1 MFHFTP
7 FRFQACAWVTRLNG
21 TPGSP
26 LRRSDG
32 ALPPPGFPIR
42 TPTDR
47 GPLSGS
53 PWHIAA
59 RSVLLRLSEP
69 RHPPS
74 TLSSL
79 FPHLCNFLWPGG

>member
-1 MFHFTP
+1 MFHFTS
-7 FRFQACAWVTRLNG
+7 FRSQACAWVTRLNG
-21 TPGSP
+21 TPG
-26 LRRSDG
+26 
-32 ALPPPGFPIR
+32 FPIR
-42 TPTDR
+42 RSTDLCL
-47 GPLSGS
+47 LSDS